1 MNYVSVQLC
10 LDRSAVLGCLERAA
24 SVEFSTEGSV
34 PLESVE
40 ITKTLNASAEALEL
54 CPSQQ
59 I

>member
-1 MNYVSVQLC
+1 MNYVLVQLC
-10 LDRSAVLGCLERAA
+10 LDESAVLGCLERAA

-40 ITKTLNASAEALEL
+40 ITKTVDDIAEALES